1 MKGNGMKG
9 NILWNAEGA
18 KMVQERKP
26 AGSARAAQRALMSAG
41 AIMGAVLLIGI
52 MVAPLGAQTYPNKP
66 IRLILPFPAG
76 GATDILGRLIGT
88 QLAERLGQSVVPENR
103 PGAAGN
109 IGIEAVAKSKP
120 DGYTIGL
127 TSPTI
132 AISPSLYKKLNY
144 DPIKDLAPI
153 SLVAQI
159 PNLILIRPGLP
170 VRNLREFVDY
180 ARANPGKLNYGTS
193 GMGSSTHLA
202 TVLFTGL
209 AKINMVN
216 VQYKGSSQAM
226 IGLMGGEVD
235 LVVIGPPAAL
245 QHIQSGK
252 VKPLAVLS
260 DEHLPMLPNV
270 PTIREAGVENAEV
283 TTWYGLLAP
292 AGTPRDIINRLNAE
306 WIKIVA
312 MPDMREKM
320 KNAEVD
326 PMSNTPDQFAD
337 FIKKETVR
345 WARVIK
351 EANISI
357 D

>member
-1 MKGNGMKG
+1 
-9 NILWNAEGA
+9 
-18 KMVQERKP
+18 
-26 AGSARAAQRALMSAG
+26 
-41 AIMGAVLLIGI
+41 
-52 MVAPLGAQTYPNKP
+52 
-66 IRLILPFPAG
+66 
-76 GATDILGRLIGT
+76 
-88 QLAERLGQSVVPENR
+88 VPENR

-144 DPIKDLAPI
+144 DPIKELAPI
-153 SLVAQI
+153 SLIAQI
-159 PNLILIRPGLP
+159 PNLILVRPGLP
-170 VRNLREFVDY
+170 VKNLTEFIDY

-202 TVLFTGL
+202 TVLFTIL

-216 VQYKGSSQAM
+216 VQYKGSNQAM

-235 LVVIGPPAAL
+235 LVVIGPPAAI

-252 VKPLAVLS
+252 VKALAVLS
-260 DEHLPMLPNV
+260 DERLPMLPTV
-270 PTIREAGVENAEV
+270 PTIREGGIENSEV
-283 TTWYGLLAP
+283 ITWYGLLAP
-292 AGTPRDIINRLNAE
+292 AGTPQDIINRLNAE
-306 WIKIVA
+306 WIKIAA
-312 MPDMREKM
+312 MPDTREKM

-326 PMSNTPDQFAD
+326 PMTSTPEKFAE
-337 FIKKETVR
+337 FIKAETTR
-345 WARVIK
+345 WAKVIK
-351 EANISI
+351 EANISL